1 MAWLGADHDAPI
13 IANLNHWRL
22 ANDWPTMMPSHRPVT
37 AWSRA
42 ARWIRVAAVL
52 VKCIVAAVLV
62 KSIVTRGP
70 ARMVPQWTRRIASA
84 SRWSLRGESPR
95 SSLGESTKQDNAA
108 EDLRLLPPPRGPA
121 ALRRRGS
128 NHDADWDSPGI
139 GGESVA
145 RAARS
150 ARRRILRDNQHQTS
164 LIQES
169 TLPCT
174 GSPEINP

>member
-62 KSIVTRGP
+62 KS
-70 ARMVPQWTRRIASA
+70 
-84 SRWSLRGESPR
+84 
-95 SSLGESTKQDNAA
+95 
-108 EDLRLLPPPRGPA
+108 PA
-121 ALRRRGS
+121 ALRGWSRNGPAASPTRHSKPCVAKAPGPPWVKARRGRTMRRTCFRLRVVLPPCA
-128 NHDADWDSPGI
+128 DAEVIMIRCGLGSPGD
-139 GGESVA
+139 
-145 RAARS
+145 RP
-150 ARRRILRDNQHQTS
+150 RRRVRGGQDSQVGTPARPAGQVAN
-164 LIQES
+164 LIFF
-169 TLPCT
+169 
-174 GSPEINP
+174 